1 MNRNT
6 LLIICIVV
14 LFAYHFYLEYDA
26 DKHAQETFD
35 NAKVEFFSNIH
46 DIYYINLEHR
56 NDRNDEFLSN
66 FSPTDQNRIHRVDGV
81 YEKENGALGCLQSH
95 IKALEMAVEMGSK
108 EDEGDHNILIC
119 EDDFYIKDIFY
130 CNRMLEFAFRTLPHW
145 DVIMLA
151 HNTHDSKETP
161 YVTEKGE
168 KIIKIVHSATG
179 SGYLIKKSYI
189 EPLLEIFKKD
199 YDNYNNTNK
208 WIPEYC
214 NDVSWVSLQRKDEW
228 YAFVPTVALQRS
240 SYSDI
245 QKGLVDYGV

>member
-1 MNRNT
+1 MPCFN
-6 LLIICIVV
+6 
-14 LFAYHFYLEYDA
+14 
-26 DKHAQETFD
+26 
-35 NAKVEFFSNIH
+35 EFS
-46 DIYYINLEHR
+46 L
-56 NDRNDEFLSN
+56 
-66 FSPTDQNRIHRVDGV
+66 
-81 YEKENGALGCLQSH
+81 
-95 IKALEMAVEMGSK
+95 GSK

-189 EPLLEIFKKD
+189 FLILTVLLTLKKYFPKLFDFLIVLIGAD
-199 YDNYNNTNK
+199 Y
-208 WIPEYC
+208 
-214 NDVSWVSLQRKDEW
+214 S
-228 YAFVPTVALQRS
+228 
-240 SYSDI
+240 
-245 QKGLVDYGV
+245 